1 MTGGGEVTVIARA
14 VRFLRS
20 KESERGQIILAFI
33 VLFPIFIVALFIV
46 TDLGRY
52 LYLKNQ
58 VRIAADS
65 AALAAAG
72 AVDIRQAGMNEVFVL
87 NEGWA
92 EVRAAQAIAE
102 MSGEISEDSWMRYW
116 ISSVIVD
123 GREVTVIVDGT
134 GPAVFGGYVGISDFS
149 ARAVSHARAAVGVDS
164 EW

>member
-1 MTGGGEVTVIARA
+1 V
-14 VRFLRS
+14 
-20 KESERGQIILAFI
+20 LAFV

-72 AVDIRQAGMNEVFVL
+72 ALDMKEAGQGNFVL
-87 NEGWA
+87 NETLA
-92 EVRAAQAIAE
+92 DTRARRALTE
-102 MSGEISEDSWMRYW
+102 MSSQISEDSWMQYR
-116 ISSVIVD
+116 ISTIIVD
-123 GREVTVIVDGT
+123 GREVTVIVEGT
-134 GPAVFGGYVGISDFS
+134 GPAIFGGYLGIDGFS
-149 ARAVSHARAAVGVDS
+149 ARSVAHARAAVGVES